1 MKKRQTCRETSGLD
15 GKATAHG
22 KRDVFVMY
30 SGTGRQCHCTE
41 GNKEAALLLLN
52 KEAGQL
58 LSIGRVCVAEQSPSY
73 KRVRTCQEHVLHTLS
88 TFAFGLLG
96 DFAIPL
102 NLSLGMR
109 NGVEWG
115 GVFLCHSHSLRYY
128 SPNRAM
134 PKSSIDIHSGSLA
147 LQCYSHLKILM

>member
-1 MKKRQTCRETSGLD
+1 MKKRQTRRETSGLD
-15 GKATAHG
+15 GEATAHG
-22 KRDVFVMY
+22 KRGGFVMY
-30 SGTGRQCHCTE
+30 SRIGRQCHCTQ
-41 GNKEAALLLLN
+41 GNKEAALLLTSEQGGRLATFN
-52 KEAGQL
+52 RQSLCSRTVSELQKGQDL
-58 LSIGRVCVAEQSPSY
+58 PG
-73 KRVRTCQEHVLHTLS
+73 TCS
-88 TFAFGLLG
+88 AFAFGLLG

-128 SPNRAM
+128 SPDRTV

>member
-1 MKKRQTCRETSGLD
+1 MKKRQKCRKTSGLD
-15 GKATAHG
+15 GEATAHG
-22 KRDVFVMY
+22 KPDVFVMY

-41 GNKEAALLLLN
+41 GN

-88 TFAFGLLG
+88 TFAFGLLR

-128 SPNRAM
+128 SPDRAM